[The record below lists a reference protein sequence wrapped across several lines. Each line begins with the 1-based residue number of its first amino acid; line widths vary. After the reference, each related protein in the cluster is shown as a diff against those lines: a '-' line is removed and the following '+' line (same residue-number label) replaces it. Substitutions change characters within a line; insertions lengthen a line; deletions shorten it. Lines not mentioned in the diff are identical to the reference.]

1 MGMKTGRVKVAIGF
15 MIDKLLEWLG
25 REVVY
30 DRPEDVKEDAIDYI
44 SGELLKAPDTVV
56 PCDYG
61 TLSVRIFADYVFESR
76 LWDEFDIGN
85 EFLLE
90 RVDPE
95 DILGDPGRKVS
106 CLNELMRF
114 KDALKSLIRV
124 EVL

>member
-1 MGMKTGRVKVAIGF
+1 MKTGRVKVAIGF

-30 DRPEDVKEDAIDYI
+30 ESLESMKEDVEDYI
-44 SGELLKAPDTVV
+44 VKELLKAPEDII
-56 PCDYG
+56 CDYG
-61 TLSVRIFADYVFESR
+61 TISAKVFVDYVFDGK
-76 LWDEFDIGN
+76 LWDAYEIGN

-90 RVDPE
+90 HVDPE
-95 DILGDPGRKVS
+95 DILGAGRKVS